1 MSPEPAARDRY
12 LRPGVRQVVCSCA
25 VPQGGLG
32 EGSRQLHADPQ
43 LPFLPLGLFLWG
55 ITPETMITGV
65 SVGNLSEVVLGFGD
79 LPGSWFASPRA
90 FEDLASAARQGQ
102 LVQRVEELQLFQ
114 MSELQPGQLLSLRL
128 TGPCTGACFWGI
140 TYAANGPR
148 YSGSIEPTR
157 DSLGNNRFR
166 GQVIRHGLGGDL
178 VDVEATA
185 PTIEGVTELLGVI
198 RQRRSL

>member
-1 MSPEPAARDRY
+1 MTELSTRDRY
-12 LRPGVRQVVCSCA
+12 LRPGVRQVVCGFRG
-25 VPQGGLG
+25 PGGS
-32 EGSRQLHADPQ
+32 ESGSRRFVAEPM

-55 ITPETMITGV
+55 ITPETMILRV
-65 SVGNLSEVVLGFGD
+65 SGGNRSEVLIGFGNLPAV
-79 LPGSWFASPRA
+79 WFSSPRS
-90 FEDLASAARQGQ
+90 FEELQAAARAGQ
-102 LVQRVEELQLFQ
+102 LVQEAKELELFE
-114 MSELQPGQLLSLRL
+114 MSEMVPGEQLVLEV
-128 TGPCTGACFWGI
+128 TGPCESGCFWGI
-140 TYAANGPR
+140 TYAGAGPR

-198 RQRRSL
+198 RHRKSY